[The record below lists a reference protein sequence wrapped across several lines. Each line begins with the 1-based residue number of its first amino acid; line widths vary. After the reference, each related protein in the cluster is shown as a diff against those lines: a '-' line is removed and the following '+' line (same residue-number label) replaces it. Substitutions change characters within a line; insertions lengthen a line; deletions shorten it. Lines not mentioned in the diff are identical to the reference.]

1 MLLSEEQTMIRDMA
15 RAFAAEQLAPH
26 AAEWD
31 RTHAFPADAIRQMG
45 ELGLLGMLVPEE
57 WGGAGADHVAYALAI
72 EEVAAG
78 DGACSTIMSVHN
90 SVACMPILKFGSDQQ
105 KERFLRP
112 MAKGELLGAFALS
125 EPQAGS
131 DAANIHT
138 RAARDGDGYVLNGVK
153 QFITSGKN
161 GQVAIVFAVTNP
173 SAGKRGISAFIVPTD
188 TPGYTVT
195 RIEEKMGQRASD
207 TAQITFEDMRVPA
220 ELRLGA
226 ESEGYKIALSNLE
239 GGRIGIASQSVGM
252 ARAAYEAALAYA
264 KEREAF
270 GKPIIEHEAVAFRL
284 ADMATEIDAAR
295 LLVLHAA
302 SLRDRGAPCLKEASM
317 AKLFASEMAER
328 VCSAA
333 IQVLGGYGYVSDF
346 PVERIFRDVR
356 VSQIYEGTSDV
367 QRIVIS
373 RAIAHQ

>member
-1 MLLSEEQTMIRDMA
+1 MQLTEEQTMIRDMA
-15 RAFAAEQLAPH
+15 RAFASEQLAPY
-26 AAEWD
+26 AAERD

-57 WGGAGADHVAYALAI
+57 WAGAGADHVAYALAL

-78 DGACSTIMSVHN
+78 EGACSTIMSVHN
-90 SVACMPILKFGSDQQ
+90 SVACAPILKFGTDAQ

-112 MAKGELLGAFALS
+112 MARGELLGAFALT

-131 DAANIHT
+131 DAAALRT
-138 RAARDGDGYVLNGVK
+138 RAVRDGDGYVLNGVK

-161 GQVAIVFAVTNP
+161 AQVTITFAVTDP
-173 SAGKRGISAFIVPTD
+173 AAGKKGISAFIVPTD
-188 TPGYTVT
+188 TPGYLVT

-207 TAQITFEDMRVPA
+207 TAQITFENMRLPA
-220 ELRLGA
+220 DLRLGA
-226 ESEGYKIALSNLE
+226 EGEGYRIALANLE

-252 ARAAYEAALAYA
+252 ARAAFEAALAYA

-270 GKPIIEHEAVAFRL
+270 GRPIVEHQAIAFRL

-295 LLVLHAA
+295 LLVLRAA
-302 SLRDRGAPCLKEASM
+302 GLRDRGEPCLKEASM

-333 IQVLGGYGYVSDF
+333 IQVLGGYGYVTDF
-346 PVERIFRDVR
+346 PVERILRDVR

-373 RAIAHQ
+373 RAVAHQ